1 MAIVIVG
8 FANSVNAFIVIVGF
22 ANSVNAFSAEDYF
35 YSQHDSRWSSNHLGT
50 STTDTIEN
58 SGCALT
64 SVAMLLK
71 WESGSSSDPD
81 PGQLN
86 TWLTANNGY
95 TNGDWI
101 VWSVAA
107 AYDGSIGLTWI
118 GSTSGV
124 DEWSQLDSEL
134 AAGRKP
140 IVVVDGILSTPA
152 LDSHYVVV
160 YDRVGAP
167 GVPSSYKILDPW
179 DTTFN
184 ANKTLATYTDPSSGY
199 TTWGLRKFGGNF
211 PSGTTS
217 LPPPSLAAPG
227 TSTTP
232 GSSVS
237 VLTPMFQWQE
247 VTGADGYGLYVSKF
261 DGVNYNLVFNS
272 ETDVGVPLTGTSY
285 QLPGGKLMNGG
296 YYRWNMSTHN
306 SAGYGTPNANRYY
319 FYVSLPTAPAITS
332 PVPGSTLSS
341 SSVTFQWSS
350 GSRVSDYVLI
360 TYGTKDIYG
369 VDQGLNLSATVN
381 GLPQNG
387 STLYVRLWWQISGN
401 WQYTDY
407 TYTAYTLQLGS
418 LQVTIYP
425 AGTVSAGAQWNVDGG
440 AWQSSGAMV
449 SGLSV
454 GNHTVAFNTV
464 TGWTTPGNQTVTI
477 NNNSTTTAMGTYVV
491 QTGLLQVTIYPAG
504 TVSAGAQ
511 WNVDG
516 GAWQSSGAMVS
527 GLSVGNHTVA
537 FNTVTGWT
545 TPGNQTVTIYNNST
559 TITSGTYVQQTG
571 SLQVNITHAS
581 AISAGAKWQVDGGVW
596 QNSGVTVSGV
606 SVGSHTVNY
615 KPITGWTAL
624 LSEQVNINNGQTT
637 AISRNYEQISLSPMT
652 ADLNHDGLP
661 NFYDFSVFA
670 TFWQNTSCSPSN
682 WCNGGD
688 FNKDGI
694 VDIYDLQIFAEFWL
708 WSVADVDMDDNV
720 DFVDYAA
727 FANHWREQNCAEPNW
742 CEGTDFDHSGSVDM
756 LDLATFA
763 IHWLEGFDPP
773 SHIERRIHLR

>member
-22 ANSVNAFSAEDYF
+22 PNSVNAFSAGDYF
-35 YSQHDSRWSSNHLGT
+35 YSQRDSRWSSNHLGT
-50 STTDTIEN
+50 STTDTIGN

-71 WESGSSSDPD
+71 WESGSSSDPN

-86 TWLTANNGY
+86 TWLTANSGY

-107 AYDGSIGLTWI
+107 AYGGSMGLTWI

-124 DEWSQLDSEL
+124 DEWSQIDSEL

-140 IVVVDGILSTPA
+140 IVVVDGIISTPA

-160 YDRVGAP
+160 YDRVGAS

-211 PSGTTS
+211 PSGTTP
-217 LPPPSLAAPG
+217 LPPPSLDAPG
-227 TSTTP
+227 TSTAP

-237 VLTPMFQWQE
+237 VLTPTFQWQE
-247 VTGADGYGLYVSKF
+247 VTGADGYGLYVIKF
-261 DGVNYNLVFNS
+261 DGVNNKLVFNS
-272 ETDVGVPLTGTSY
+272 VTDVGVPLTGASY
-285 QLPGGKLMNGG
+285 QFPGGKLMDGG
-296 YYRWNMSTHN
+296 YYWWDMSTHN

-350 GSRVSDYVLI
+350 GSGVSDYFLYVGSSL
-360 TYGTKDIYG
+360 GTNDIYEM
-369 VDQGLNLSATVN
+369 DQGLNLSATVN

-407 TYTAYTLQLGS
+407 TYTAYTSQLGS

-425 AGTVSAGAQWNVDGG
+425 AGAVSSGAQWNVDGG
-440 AWQSSGAMV
+440 AWQSSGATV

-454 GNHTVAFNTV
+454 GNHIVAFNTV
-464 TGWTTPGNQTVTI
+464 SGWTTPGNQTVTI
-477 NNNSTTTAMGTYVV
+477 NNNSTTT
-491 QTGLLQVTIYPAG
+491 
-504 TVSAGAQ
+504 
-511 WNVDG
+511 
-516 GAWQSSGAMVS
+516 
-527 GLSVGNHTVA
+527 
-537 FNTVTGWT
+537 
-545 TPGNQTVTIYNNST
+545 
-559 TITSGTYVQQTG
+559 TSGTYVQQTG
-571 SLQVNITHAS
+571 SLQVNITPAS
-581 AISAGAKWQVDGGVW
+581 AISAVAKWQVDGGAW

-606 SVGSHTVNY
+606 SVGSHTMNY
-615 KPITGWTAL
+615 KSITGWTAPP
-624 LSEQVNINNGQTT
+624 SEQVNINNGQTT

-652 ADLNHDGLP
+652 VDLNHDGIP

-670 TFWQNTSCSPSN
+670 SFWQNASCSPPN
-682 WCNGGD
+682 WCNGSD
-688 FNKDGI
+688 FDKNGT
-694 VDIYDLQIFAEFWL
+694 VDIHDLQIFADSWL
-708 WSVADVDMDDNV
+708 WPVADVDMDGIV
-720 DFVDYAA
+720 KFTDYAI
-727 FANHWREQNCAEPNW
+727 FADHWTYQNCAEPNW

-763 IHWLEGFDPP
+763 EYWLEG
-773 SHIERRIHLR
+773 I